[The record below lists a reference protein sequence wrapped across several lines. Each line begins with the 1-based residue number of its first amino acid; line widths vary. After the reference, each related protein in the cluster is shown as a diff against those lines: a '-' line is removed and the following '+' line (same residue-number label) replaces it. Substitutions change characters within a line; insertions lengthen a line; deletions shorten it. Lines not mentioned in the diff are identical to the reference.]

1 MQKVKFKQ
9 RLFENRY
16 VLIAFLASA
25 VILLITYIHLHIF
38 PFGDRTI
45 LRVDLFHQYA
55 PYLEEMRSRVA
66 NGQSLF
72 YSWEGGLGKDFLAQT
87 AYYTTSPLNLLYF
100 WFPAKAL
107 PEAVAIFIMIKVSLC
122 SSTFTYYLKK
132 HFGKNDLSI
141 LLFGLLYGFS
151 SYVTCFYWNIM
162 WLDTIVL
169 FPLVVLGLER
179 LLSGKGEVLYY
190 VCLALTMIVN
200 FYLAILVSILISLYC
215 LVFLFSNFDPKK
227 DGKVMLLR
235 FVRFAVIS
243 VCAAM
248 TAAFILAPV
257 AFALTETQVS
267 GASFP
272 NFEVYPNVWQLIT
285 DHFLGARASVL
296 ARNEDLPN
304 VYTGVLTMVL
314 LPVYLFNK
322 KGNKTEKILLTV
334 LMVFML
340 LCACIKPLDFM
351 IHGFHFPANL
361 PHRYTFIYSFLLLYM
376 AFEGFHAVLEKQL
389 RLRPFL
395 IMNGIYIAV
404 MCITEF
410 VLVGRIDK
418 LDRVLS
424 NSDILIN
431 VLLIACYVLLILFL
445 SKGKEALRT
454 VIVPIL
460 LVSVIGECVFGCF
473 SNYGDTGVRKEYTT
487 YMGDTK
493 KAIARMD
500 AEENGNFYR
509 TEFRRFITINDAS
522 LYHYNGFSQFSSL
535 EPGGISALMEHLGVA
550 ATSNS
555 FRYYDPTPLIDA
567 MFDMRYVMN
576 KEEEHPRASHYEFVD
591 RFGAVYV
598 YRNNQV
604 LPLAYMTDSSVLDWQ
619 TLNSEPF
626 TVQNDFVHKAAG
638 VSGDLFTLDPL
649 DSLTTE
655 NMTVTPDKD
664 RPEVKNYTLINAA
677 DLSLI
682 PSVHAEYTSDR
693 DQYLYLYVD
702 AANTKR
708 FVYSTSTSKED
719 RELSAGRSLIDV
731 GRVSKGEKV
740 TVDFVLT
747 NKGEFEKTYRESG
760 TFALYAA
767 GYNENVF
774 REAYDSLNSEPM
786 AVTSFRDTRVEG
798 TVTAEKEG
806 VLMTSIPYTRG
817 WKVTVDGE
825 KGEILPI
832 GENGLAGVKIPAGTH
847 TVIFSYNTGI
857 FIPAVLVS
865 LLGILCFL
873 LLHRKWKDPA
883 GSNEMSASKKTKID
897 MNLKSRKASGK
908 SGGNTP
914 AEEGPS
920 AEEAAK
926 DRKDSDPTGKA
937 LVGIAENPEKPEN
950 SPGTAPSGA
959 KASGGSSS
967 RPNKRKKK
975 KKGR

>member
-16 VLIAFLASA
+16 VISAFFISA
-25 VILLITYIHLHIF
+25 VILLITYIHLDIC

-66 NGQSLF
+66 HGQSLF

-100 WFPAKAL
+100 WFPATAL
-107 PEAVAIFIMIKVSLC
+107 PEAVAVFIMIKVSLC
-122 SSTFTYYLKK
+122 SSTFAYYLRK

-179 LLSGKGEVLYY
+179 LLTGEGEILYY
-190 VCLALTMIVN
+190 VSLALTMVVN

-215 LVFLFSNFDPKK
+215 LVFLFSNNDPKR
-227 DGKVMLLR
+227 DGRVMLTR
-235 FVRFAVIS
+235 FIRFAVNS
-243 VCAAM
+243 VFAAM
-248 TAAFILAPV
+248 TAAFILFPV
-257 AFALTETQVS
+257 AYALTETQVS

-272 NFEVYPNVWQLIT
+272 NFEVYPNVWQLVT

-314 LPVYLFNK
+314 LPVYLFNRKENK
-322 KGNKTEKILLTV
+322 KERILLTV

-389 RLRPFL
+389 SLRPFL

-404 MCITEF
+404 MCLTEF
-410 VLVGRIDK
+410 VLVGRIED

-424 NSDILIN
+424 NSDIAIN
-431 VLLIACYVLLILFL
+431 IVLIAGYVLLILML
-445 SKGKEALRT
+445 SKSRETGRPALVSNFFSKNRKSGGP
-454 VIVPIL
+454 VITLVL
-460 LVSVIGECVFGCF
+460 LVCVLAECVFGSI
-473 SNYGDTGVRKEYTT
+473 SNYGDTGVRKEYTA
-487 YMGDTK
+487 YMADTK
-493 KAIARMD
+493 QAVARMD

-535 EPGGISALMEHLGVA
+535 EPGGVSALMEHLGVA

-567 MFDMRYVMN
+567 MFDVRYVMN
-576 KEEEHPRASHYEFVD
+576 KEEEHPRASHYTLLD
-591 RFGAVYV
+591 RFGSVYV
-598 YRNNQV
+598 YKNEQV
-604 LPLAYMTDSSVLDWQ
+604 LPLAYMTDSSILDWQ
-619 TLNSEPF
+619 TLHSEPF

-638 VSGDLFTLDPL
+638 VSGDLFTINPL
-649 DSLTTE
+649 DSLTTQ
-655 NMTVTPDKD
+655 NMTVKDGKD
-664 RPEVKNYTLINAA
+664 RPESLDYTLVNAA
-677 DLSLI
+677 DLTLI

-708 FVYSTSTSKED
+708 FVYATSTSKED
-719 RELSAGRSLIDV
+719 RELSAGRSLIDI
-731 GRVSKGEKV
+731 GHVSKGEKI
-740 TVDFVLT
+740 TVDFALT
-747 NKGEFEKTYRESG
+747 NKGEFEKTYRENG
-760 TFALYAA
+760 TIALYAA
-767 GYNENVF
+767 GYNEDVF
-774 REAYDSLNSEPM
+774 REAYEKLNSETLSI
-786 AVTSFRDTRVEG
+786 TSFRDTRVEG
-798 TVTAEKEG
+798 TVTTEDDG

-817 WKVTVDGE
+817 WKVSVDGE
-825 KGEILPI
+825 KSEIVPI
-832 GENGLAGVKIPAGTH
+832 GENGLVGVNIPAGTH
-847 TVIFSYNTGI
+847 TVVFSYNTGI
-857 FIPAVLVS
+857 FLPAVLVS
-865 LLGILCFL
+865 LLGVLGFVL
-873 LLHRKWKDPA
+873 MRRKWKDPDA
-883 GSNEMSASKKTKID
+883 AKEQPRSKKQPAAKTESSVNDPSVQKEKIVPGD
-897 MNLKSRKASGK
+897 MSGAAGKKLDENPGSQKASEKAGK
-908 SGGNTP
+908 KS
-914 AEEGPS
+914 S
-920 AEEAAK
+920 K
-926 DRKDSDPTGKA
+926 
-937 LVGIAENPEKPEN
+937 
-950 SPGTAPSGA
+950 GA
-959 KASGGSSS
+959 RA
-967 RPNKRKKK
+967 RKRKKK
-975 KKGR
+975 